1 MALVFAMHKSL
12 SVGLPQDL
20 MVHLLLL
27 KRRRGSM
34 FNVDGKLK
42 QVWWWC
48 QGYGQTEPAPTSASC
63 RMDDIWTGNT
73 LFVVSLSCM

>member
-1 MALVFAMHKSL
+1 
-12 SVGLPQDL
+12 

-34 FNVDGKLK
+34 FNVDEKLK

-48 QGYGQTEPAPTSASC
+48 QGYGQTEPTPTSASC
-63 RMDDIWTGNT
+63 GMDDMWTGNT
-73 LFVVSLSCM
+73 LFVVFLSCM